1 MNIKITYNWLL
12 DYLDTD
18 ADPYEIQKYL
28 SLCGPAVESVV
39 KKGDDFIL
47 DIEITSNRID
57 NASIIGIAQECQA
70 ILPMFGKKAVIK
82 DNPISNL
89 KFHDR
94 TVTTIPN
101 KLKVTIKDPSICSR
115 FCATILSDLNI
126 EKSVDLIKDRL
137 EMVDVKSINNLIDI
151 SNYLMITLG
160 QPAHVFDYDKIG
172 KGEMIMRL
180 SKKGEKITTLDKKTH
195 TLPGDDIIM
204 EDGNGQIIDLC
215 GIMGGLSS
223 CVDDKTKN
231 TLLFIQ
237 NYDRKRIRQTTMTL
251 SHRTMA
257 ASYFEKGLDNERV
270 EMAMVLGMQM
280 IEKYCHTSNTSKV
293 LDIYPNPY
301 KEKQINISKKFICEK
316 IGVDISTE
324 KIVTML
330 EALGFGVVIAS
341 SAKQSRDQQSE
352 LKISIPSFRAQDVD
366 IEEDIV
372 EEVARIYGYNNLPS
386 NLQKTV
392 IENDIE
398 LNNKKFFFENRIK
411 LFLKHLGLN
420 EVYNYSMIS
429 RSDIENLDLN
439 TGDHLRISNT
449 ISSDI
454 EYMRTSLTPSII
466 KNIRDNQG
474 KKEALSLFEIAN
486 VYLKKDNS
494 LPIEK
499 KMIEIIVNSSWYEL
513 TSILSALKSEFN
525 IENLHFQTIKNPLFE
540 NGYSVNVLIDKEVVG
555 YAGKLALKYQVKNNL
570 KNSVYLLSLDFA
582 KFIEYIS
589 PVPKFKQLNQFAV
602 IKYDLTI
609 EDKGGLYYQELLSKT
624 KSPLLQKVEVLSFYQ
639 GRINLRFY
647 FSSERKNLTD
657 SEVKEEMHKI
667 EDLLK

>member
-70 ILPMFGKKAVIK
+70 ILPMFGKKALIK
-82 DNPISNL
+82 DNPIINL
-89 KFHDR
+89 KFHDK

-115 FCATILSDLNI
+115 FCATILSDLKI
-126 EKSVDLIKDRL
+126 DKSADLIKDRL

-204 EDGNGQIIDLC
+204 EDGNGVIIDLC

-223 CVDDKTKN
+223 CVDENTKN

-270 EMAMVLGMQM
+270 ETAMVLGIQM
-280 IEKYCHTSNTSKV
+280 IKKYCHATSVSDI

-301 KEKQINISKKFICEK
+301 KTKEIDITYVFISKK
-316 IGVDISTE
+316 IGVEIE
-324 KIVTML
+324 KNKIAQML
-330 EALGFGVVIAS
+330 EGLGFRVSNNKDSYI
-341 SAKQSRDQQSE
+341 
-352 LKISIPSFRAQDVD
+352 ISIPSFRAQDVD
-366 IEEDIV
+366 IKEDIV

-392 IENDIE
+392 IENDAE
-398 LNNKKFFFENRIK
+398 LGNKKFLLENKIK
-411 LFLKHLGLN
+411 FFLKHLGLN

-429 RSDIENLDLN
+429 KSDVENLDLK
-439 TGDHLRISNT
+439 TEDHLKIANT
-449 ISSDI
+449 ISADI
-454 EYMRTSLTPSII
+454 EYMRTSLTPSMI
-466 KNIRDNQG
+466 KNVRDNQG
-474 KKEALSLFEIAN
+474 KKETLTFFEIAN
-486 VYLKKDNS
+486 VYLKQEGK

-499 KMIEIIVNSSWYEL
+499 KMLEVVVNSSWYEL
-513 TSILSALKSEFN
+513 TSILSALKLEFN
-525 IENLHFQTIKNPLFE
+525 IENLHFETAKNPLFE
-540 NGYSVNVLIDKEVVG
+540 TGYSVKILINNEVVG
-555 YAGKLALKYQVKNNL
+555 TAGKLALKYQVKNGL
-570 KNSVYLLSLDFA
+570 KNSAYILNLDFT
-582 KFIEYIS
+582 KFIKYIS

-609 EDKGGLYYQELLSKT
+609 EDKGGLYYQELLSKISS
-624 KSPLLQKVEVLSFYQ
+624 KILQKVEVISLYQ
-639 GRINLRFY
+639 GKINLRFY
-647 FSSERKNLTD
+647 FSSEEKNLTD
-657 SEVKEEMHKI
+657 KEVKEEIQKI
-667 EDLLK
+667 EGLLK